1 MGAAGRRV
9 VIIGVSSF
17 WGAALAHRLERNP
30 GIDHILGIDSRPPPS
45 ALGRTEFIDADIR
58 NPVLARL
65 LPTTGVET
73 IVHCGVLWYPEP
85 GAPASALHEINV
97 IGTLQL
103 LAACE
108 RTETVRH
115 VIVRGSV

>member
-1 MGAAGRRV
+1 
-9 VIIGVSSF
+9 
-17 WGAALAHRLERNP
+17 
-30 GIDHILGIDSRPPPS
+30 
-45 ALGRTEFIDADIR
+45 
-58 NPVLARL
+58 VLARL